1 MDRQLYIVIPAH
13 ASVEDYVGLGH
24 AATVSLTEVA
34 KYMGYK
40 DKEGR
45 RTYRA
50 FTIPQWTEI
59 TEVEIKAII
68 KE

>member
-13 ASVEDYVGLGH
+13 AGFEDSSGLGRTS
-24 AATVSLTEVA
+24 TVCLTEVA
-34 KYMGYK
+34 KFISYK